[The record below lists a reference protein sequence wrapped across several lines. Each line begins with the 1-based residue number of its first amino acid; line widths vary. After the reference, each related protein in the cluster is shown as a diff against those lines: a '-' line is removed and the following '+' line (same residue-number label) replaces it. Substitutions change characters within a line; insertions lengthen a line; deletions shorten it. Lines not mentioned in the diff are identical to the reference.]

1 MSLAAVMSLLLLTN
15 SLSGSQPSP
24 SCNLSIYSV
33 DETGER
39 GALIISP
46 ADVASIDYGGATA
59 RTGDKGWFVVLT
71 EDGSAKAAIFTK
83 SHIGKQMSV
92 TCDGKEIERAA
103 IAGEFS
109 HRFEVVPREPN

>member
-1 MSLAAVMSLLLLTN
+1 MSLAAVMSLLLSAN

-33 DETGER
+33 DES
-39 GALIISP
+39 GALVISP
-46 ADVASIDYGGATA
+46 ADVASIDYGGAIA
-59 RTGDKGWFVVLT
+59 RIGAKGWFVVLT
-71 EDGSAKAAIFTK
+71 EDGSAKAATFTK

-92 TCDGKEIERAA
+92 ACDGKEIERAT

-109 HRFEVVPREPN
+109 RRFEVVPREPN